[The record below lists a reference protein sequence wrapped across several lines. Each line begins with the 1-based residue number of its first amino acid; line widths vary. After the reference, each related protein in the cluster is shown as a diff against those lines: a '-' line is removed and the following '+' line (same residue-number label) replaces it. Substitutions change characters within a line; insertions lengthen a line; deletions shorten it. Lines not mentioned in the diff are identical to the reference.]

1 MKPELVSPAG
11 NFVSLR
17 AAIDAKADAVYFGID
32 EFNLRK
38 NAGNFS
44 PKSIK
49 EIVRLC
55 HINKVRSYLT
65 LNSIIYDKEIN
76 RVRKI
81 LTEAKKAGI
90 DAVIAWDFAIIL
102 LCNELNIPVH
112 LSTQA
117 SISNFTALSFL
128 KENIRNLKCIVLAR
142 ELSLEKIS
150 YIIKKIKE
158 HSMQIEI
165 ETFVHGAMCMSISG
179 RCFLSHELFNKSANR
194 GECMQPCRRKYLLT
208 EKEDNYQLELGSDF
222 ILSTRDI
229 CTLPFIDKLIKS
241 GISKFK
247 IEGRNRSPEYV
258 KAVTEC
264 YRFAIDSAI
273 KNQLS
278 RDLIDSLLKKLKEVY
293 NRGFSSGFYL
303 GMPSAMEHAN
313 EHGSIA
319 TTRKLYIGTVR
330 NFYNKIGVAEV
341 RIDTGSLN
349 IGDIIMFQGE
359 TTGIVEIK
367 ISSMQINHKDIQ
379 TSTKGE
385 TVAIKI
391 PCIVRRNDK
400 VYLKLSNNKNATH
413 SSIL

>member
-128 KENIRNLKCIVLAR
+128 K
-142 ELSLEKIS
+142 
-150 YIIKKIKE
+150 
-158 HSMQIEI
+158 
-165 ETFVHGAMCMSISG
+165 
-179 RCFLSHELFNKSANR
+179 KS
-194 GECMQPCRRKYLLT
+194 
-208 EKEDNYQLELGSDF
+208 
-222 ILSTRDI
+222 
-229 CTLPFIDKLIKS
+229 
-241 GISKFK
+241 
-247 IEGRNRSPEYV
+247 
-258 KAVTEC
+258 
-264 YRFAIDSAI
+264 
-273 KNQLS
+273 
-278 RDLIDSLLKKLKEVY
+278 
-293 NRGFSSGFYL
+293 
-303 GMPSAMEHAN
+303 
-313 EHGSIA
+313 
-319 TTRKLYIGTVR
+319 
-330 NFYNKIGVAEV
+330 
-341 RIDTGSLN
+341 
-349 IGDIIMFQGE
+349 
-359 TTGIVEIK
+359 
-367 ISSMQINHKDIQ
+367 
-379 TSTKGE
+379 
-385 TVAIKI
+385 
-391 PCIVRRNDK
+391 
-400 VYLKLSNNKNATH
+400 
-413 SSIL
+413 